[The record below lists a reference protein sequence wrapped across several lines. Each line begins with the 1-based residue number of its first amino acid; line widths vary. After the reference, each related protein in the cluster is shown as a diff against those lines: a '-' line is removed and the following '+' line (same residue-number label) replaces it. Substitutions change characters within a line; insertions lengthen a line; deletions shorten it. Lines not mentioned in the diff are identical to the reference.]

1 MMNII
6 KIYYDP
12 ASLALAVGG
21 LSALSTGA
29 SVGMSAMANKKA
41 TKEINNATNDV
52 KIQNDVAIKKL
63 QDSQEQSSV
72 KETDNVKRRMARFT
86 QTNYSSP
93 LGISGQANVARK
105 TLLGQ

>member
-1 MMNII
+1 MSG
-6 KIYYDP
+6 D
-12 ASLALAVGG
+12 SLMRIFPVPKDFKKSVGG
-21 LSALSTGA
+21 VFGLGA
-29 SVGMSAMANKKA
+29 DKDIK
-41 TKEINNATNDV
+41 NATNDIKV
-52 KIQNDVAIKKL
+52 QNDAAIKKL